1 MIVLKHNGTVYMAKS
16 HFTLRGCL
24 PEPWREEDISEERIG
39 MWHPDGDVRRLIAVR
54 DPGRF
59 SDRLYYEGEALPVSP
74 DTRELLLG
82 WSRMCALCESA
93 GIGDGSAL
101 PDAVAFAD
109 GDCAVYLAEDG
120 SRMEIEGAYASRGT
134 EQIVMAL
141 YEMWD
146 KRDPEEFMRDA
157 FRILEQRMALV
168 MLPAVMM
175 DTRTNKMR
183 MIGR

>member
-1 MIVLKHNGTVYMAKS
+1 MIVLKHNGTVYIAKS
-16 HFTLRGCL
+16 HFTLRECL
-24 PEPWREEDISEERIG
+24 PEPWREKDISEERIG
-39 MWHPDGDVRRLIAVR
+39 IWHPNGETHRLIAVR

-59 SDRLYYEGEALPVSP
+59 SDRLCYEEAFPASL
-74 DTRELLLG
+74 DAHDLLRA
-82 WSRMCALCESA
+82 WSRMCELCERE

-101 PDAVAFAD
+101 PDAVVFAED
-109 GDCAVYLAEDG
+109 GCAVYVTEDG
-120 SRMEIEGAYASRGT
+120 SRMEVEGAYGSRGT

-146 KRDPEEFMRDA
+146 KRDPEELMRDA
-157 FRILEQRMALV
+157 FRILENRMGLV

-175 DTRTNKMR
+175 DTRTDKIR